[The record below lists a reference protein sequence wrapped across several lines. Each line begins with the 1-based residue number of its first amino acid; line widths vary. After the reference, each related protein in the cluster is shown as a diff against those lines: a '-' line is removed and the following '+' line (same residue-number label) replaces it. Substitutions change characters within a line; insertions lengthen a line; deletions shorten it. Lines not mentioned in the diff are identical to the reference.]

1 MQRRKVL
8 WLLAGCF
15 ALWLAGHSSTDFV
28 RYVAGLI
35 AVNAMIAVS
44 LDILL
49 GSVGLISIGHAGFV
63 AIGAY
68 TAAVLTGIGWP
79 FWVTIPA
86 AGVLA
91 TLCGLLLGLPSLRL
105 TGFYLAIATLAF
117 GGVVEQTIRSLDSIT
132 GGPYGMQIAAPS
144 LFGTKLGSSGYFN
157 VLVLALVIFVLA
169 AHFLARSVSGRAML
183 AVKDSAPAAQAIGF
197 NVVAVKLLAF
207 ALSGF
212 GAGVAGALYGPL
224 VGFIGPEH
232 FTFMTS
238 VSYVAMAIVGGA
250 GAAGAFIGA
259 AFVTA
264 LPELLAQFRDYAELI
279 WGGALL
285 LVLLLSP
292 KGISH
297 LLGKSAG
304 R

>member
-1 MQRRKVL
+1 MNGKL
-8 WLLAGCF
+8 ALLLVGCL
-15 ALWLAGHSSTDFV
+15 ALWIAGHSSTDFV

-68 TAAVLTGIGWP
+68 TAAVLTGMGWP
-79 FWVTIPA
+79 FWLTIPVS
-86 AGVLA
+86 GVLA
-91 TLCGLLLGLPSLRL
+91 TACGLLLGLPSLRL
-105 TGFYLAIATLAF
+105 AGFYLAIATLAF
-117 GGVVEQTIRSLDSIT
+117 GGVVEQVIRSLGVT
-132 GGPYGMQIAAPS
+132 GGAYGMQVAVPVF
-144 LFGTKLGSSGYFN
+144 FGAKLSGPGYFN
-157 VLVLALVIFVLA
+157 VLVAFLVAYVVA
-169 AHFLARSVSGRAML
+169 GHYLARSVAGRAML
-183 AVKDSAPAAQAIGF
+183 AVKDSEHAAQAIGF

-238 VSYVAMAIVGGA
+238 VAYVAMAVTGGVGP
-250 GAAGAFIGA
+250 AGAFIGA
-259 AFVTA
+259 AVITGV
-264 LPELLAQFRDYAELI
+264 PELLANFRDYAELF
-279 WGGALL
+279 WGVTLL

-292 KGISH
+292 RGISH
-297 LLGKSAG
+297 LLGKYAA

>member
-1 MQRRKVL
+1 M
-8 WLLAGCF
+8 AGCV
-15 ALWLAGHSSTDFV
+15 ALWVVGHSSTDFV

-35 AVNAMIAVS
+35 AINAMIAVS

-68 TAAVLTGIGWP
+68 TAAVLTGLGWP
-79 FWVTIPA
+79 FWLTIPA
-86 AGVLA
+86 AGALA
-91 TLCGLLLGLPSLRL
+91 TAGGLLLGIPSLRL

-117 GGVVEQTIRSLDSIT
+117 GGVVEQAIRFMDKIT
-132 GGPYGMQIAAPS
+132 GGAYGMQVRVPS
-144 LFGTKLGSSGYFN
+144 LFGSNLGSSGYFN
-157 VLVLALVIFVLA
+157 VLVAALAVFLLA
-169 AHFLARSVSGRAML
+169 AHFLARSVAGRAML
-183 AVKDSAPAAQAIGF
+183 AVKDSEPAAQAIGF
-197 NVVAVKLLAF
+197 DVVAVKLLAF

-238 VSYVAMAIVGGA
+238 VSYVAMAVTGGA

-264 LPELLAQFRDYAELI
+264 LPELLAGFRDYAELV
-279 WGGALL
+279 WGGVLL

-292 KGISH
+292 KGIAH
-297 LLGKSAG
+297 LLGRNAA

>member
-1 MQRRKVL
+1 MNGKL
-8 WLLAGCF
+8 AWLLVGCL
-15 ALWLAGHSSTDFV
+15 ALWIAGHSSTDFV

-68 TAAVLTGIGWP
+68 TAAVLTGMGWP
-79 FWVTIPA
+79 FWLTIPVS
-86 AGVLA
+86 GVLA
-91 TLCGLLLGLPSLRL
+91 TASGLLLGLPSLRL
-105 TGFYLAIATLAF
+105 AGFYLAIATLAF
-117 GGVVEQTIRSLDSIT
+117 GGVVEQVIRSLGVT
-132 GGPYGMQIAAPS
+132 GGAYGMQVAAPAF
-144 LFGTKLGSSGYFN
+144 FGTKLSGPGYFN
-157 VLVLALVIFVLA
+157 VLVAFLVAYVVA
-169 AHFLARSVSGRAML
+169 GHYLARSVAGRAML
-183 AVKDSAPAAQAIGF
+183 AVKDSEHAAQAIGF

-238 VSYVAMAIVGGA
+238 VAYVAMAVTGGA
-250 GAAGAFIGA
+250 GPAGAFIGA
-259 AFVTA
+259 VVITGV
-264 LPELLAQFRDYAELI
+264 PELLAKFRDYAELF
-279 WGGALL
+279 WGVILL

-292 KGISH
+292 RGISH
-297 LLGKSAG
+297 LLGKYAA

>member
-1 MQRRKVL
+1 MNGKL
-8 WLLAGCF
+8 ASLLVGCL
-15 ALWLAGHSSTDFV
+15 ALWIAGHSSTDFV

-68 TAAVLTGIGWP
+68 TAAVLTGMGWP
-79 FWVTIPA
+79 FWLTIPVS
-86 AGVLA
+86 GVLA
-91 TLCGLLLGLPSLRL
+91 TACGLLLGLPSLRL
-105 TGFYLAIATLAF
+105 SGFYLAIATLAF
-117 GGVVEQTIRSLDSIT
+117 GGVVEQVIRSLGVT
-132 GGPYGMQIAAPS
+132 GGAYGMQVAVPAF
-144 LFGTKLGSSGYFN
+144 FGSKLSGPGYFN
-157 VLVLALVIFVLA
+157 VLVAFLVAYVIA
-169 AHFLARSVSGRAML
+169 GHYLARSVAGRAML
-183 AVKDSAPAAQAIGF
+183 AVKDSEHAAQAIGF

-238 VSYVAMAIVGGA
+238 VAYVAMAVTGGA
-250 GAAGAFIGA
+250 GPAGAFIGA
-259 AFVTA
+259 AVITGV
-264 LPELLAQFRDYAELI
+264 PELLVKFRDYAELF
-279 WGGALL
+279 WGVTLL

-292 KGISH
+292 RGISH
-297 LLGKSAG
+297 LLGKHAA

>member
-1 MQRRKVL
+1 MNRKL
-8 WLLAGCF
+8 AWLLAGCL
-15 ALWLAGHSSTDFV
+15 ALWIAGHSSTDFV

-49 GSVGLISIGHAGFV
+49 GSMGLISIGHAGFV

-68 TAAVLTGIGWP
+68 TAAVLTAMGWP
-79 FWVTIPA
+79 FWLTIPVS
-86 AGVLA
+86 GVLA
-91 TLCGLLLGLPSLRL
+91 TACGLLLGLPSLRL
-105 TGFYLAIATLAF
+105 AGFYLAIATLAF
-117 GGVVEQTIRSLDSIT
+117 GGVVEQVIRSLDSIT
-132 GGPYGMQIAAPS
+132 GGAYGMQVAVPAV
-144 LFGTKLGSSGYFN
+144 FGTKLGGPGYFN
-157 VLVLALVIFVLA
+157 VLVAFLVAFVIA
-169 AHFLARSVSGRAML
+169 GHYLARSVAGRAML
-183 AVKDSAPAAQAIGF
+183 AVKDSEHAAQAIGF

-238 VSYVAMAIVGGA
+238 VAYVAMAVTGGA
-250 GAAGAFIGA
+250 GPAGAFIGA
-259 AFVTA
+259 ALITGV
-264 LPELLAQFRDYAELI
+264 PELLAGFRDYAELF
-279 WGGALL
+279 WGVTLL

-292 KGISH
+292 RGISH
-297 LLGKSAG
+297 LLGKHAA